1 MEHQIRSYL
10 LTTPAA
16 SGVSKLADHDSL
28 LAAGVIDS
36 VAMIDLI
43 AHLETTYKIHVLE
56 DDMTPEN
63 FDSVA
68 AIARYVQGKRGA

>member
-1 MEHQIRSYL
+1 MEQQIRNYL
-10 LTTPAA
+10 LGTPAGPA
-16 SGVSKLADHDSL
+16 MARLADDQSL

-43 AHLETTYKIHVLE
+43 AHLERAYGIRVAE

-68 AIARYVQGKRGA
+68 AIARYVQERRGG

>member
-1 MEHQIRSYL
+1 MEPQIRTYL

-16 SGVSKLADHDSL
+16 AAVAKLADHDSL

-43 AHLETTYKIHVLE
+43 AHLERTYQIHVSE

-63 FDSVA
+63 FDSVT

>member
-16 SGVSKLADHDSL
+16 SGVLKLADHDSL

-43 AHLETTYKIHVLE
+43 AHLETTYKIHVTE